1 MAIVSFWNEGN
12 KETGKTTS
20 IASIATSIAMNN
32 TYKMLI
38 FDTAYNDTTL
48 QDCFIEPRR
57 ETKNAFGINANRADL
72 DTGIRGVAKAIL
84 SNKTSPEI
92 ITNYTRTIF
101 RGRLEILTESNISK
115 EEYLKQRLTFKE
127 IVKMAN
133 RYYEIVFVDL
143 KGVENDSVE
152 REILEMS
159 NIIVVNLNQNM
170 KSFNKYLELRRNGM
184 FLNKKNLIILLGKA
198 DLDSKY
204 NAKNLSRE
212 IREKDVFSIPYT
224 TGLFE
229 AANEGHVAEY
239 FMKFRAKTYPDINTK
254 FMESTKETSQRILS
268 KIKELQMG
276 IQ

>member
-1 MAIVSFWNEGN
+1 MML
-12 KETGKTTS
+12 
-20 IASIATSIAMNN
+20 ASVA
-32 TYKMLI
+32 
-38 FDTAYNDTTL
+38 TTL
-48 QDCFIEPRR
+48 AINYNYRILMVNTKHNDKALEYAF
-57 ETKNAFGINANRADL
+57 ETKNNINSFFTKGKTDL
-72 DTGIRGVAKAIL
+72 EVGLSGVAKAIM

-101 RGRLEILTESNISK
+101 RGRLEILTERDISK

-143 KGVENDSVE
+143 KGIENDSVE

-184 FLNKKNLIILLGKA
+184 FLNKKNLIVLLGKA

-224 TGLFE
+224 TGFFE

-239 FMKFRAKTYPDINTK
+239 FMKFRAKTYADINTK
-254 FMESTKETSQRILS
+254 FMESSKEISERILS